1 MGAGNSTMNDKTEG
15 GVFSK
20 ELHNINNIVNS
31 IINDKNE
38 FINPNYNFLDKK
50 VCDSHYVLMENDLMK
65 HLKLSILDLG
75 QSMFL
80 IPKMS
85 ELKYQIK
92 KNEVCEHISK
102 HYLKILY
109 LLCLIKYVYN
119 TEKHGDY
126 SISGIAFRNIKIVN
140 NIMEISFCAIA
151 QRDFTNAKDN
161 TKLDFNKLEGL
172 NFLTDFVLTPKEA
185 QTFVKVF
192 RSILGKES
200 KKTIGKE
207 ICNTKGNLRKEL
219 EILYQNRFHSKLI
232 CTKEQEDVSLTATNK
247 PSLLMRVDKEN
258 PILSANYC
266 HEASKYVIQTNSKEG
281 YIVLQH
287 YNRMKNNY
295 KSNISKIENLLYKLT
310 VKNGKTWQLRDLNK
324 KDLDTIAY
332 QIKTTIQSF
341 YIQSILDYHI
351 LLDLAKTVP
360 NIVQ

>member
-1 MGAGNSTMNDKTEG
+1 MGAGNSSMKED

-85 ELKYQIK
+85 ESKYQIK
-92 KNEVCEHISK
+92 KTEVCEHISK

-126 SISGIAFRNIKIVN
+126 SIAGIAFRNIKIVN

-161 TKLDFNKLEGL
+161 TKLDFGKLEGL
-172 NFLTDFVLTPKEA
+172 TFLTDFVLTPKEA

-192 RSILGKES
+192 RSILGKKS
-200 KKTIGKE
+200 KNIIGKE

-219 EILYQNRFHSKLI
+219 EILYQNRFHSKLT
-232 CTKEQEDVSLTATNK
+232 CSKEEQDDLNSTSSNK
-247 PSLLMRVDKEN
+247 PSLFMQVDKEN

-266 HEASKYVIQTNSKEG
+266 HEASKYIIPTNSKEG
-281 YIVLQH
+281 FIVLQH

-295 KSNISKIENLLYKLT
+295 KSNIGKIENLLYKLT
-310 VKNGKTWQLRDLNK
+310 VKNGQTWQLRDLNK
-324 KDLDTIAY
+324 KDLDNIAN
-332 QIKTTIQSF
+332 QIKTIIQSF

-351 LLDLAKTVP
+351 LLDMAKTVP